1 MIGLID
7 CNNFFVS
14 CERVFRPQL
23 QGRPVVVLS
32 NNDGCVVARSNE
44 AKALGIAM
52 GVPYFQIRRRVE
64 AGQVTACSSNMRLY
78 RDMSRR
84 VMSLIARRAPRVE
97 IYSVDECFI
106 DLDGI
111 DDPLGFGRGLAAFVT
126 RGTGIPVSLGVSSN
140 KTLAKMASRF
150 AKRYP
155 GYHGCCAIDTE
166 AKRDR
171 AVRLF
176 DVADVWGIGRR
187 HLDRLHRSGV
197 HTAYDLTLWSEDR
210 VRHVLSL
217 PGVYTWRELR
227 GQACLPLEPRQ
238 PRQSVTSSRSFRE
251 PIYDLE
257 TLRPLVADFA
267 AQCCRTLRAEG
278 TAAAQVS
285 VYVRTDRFRPDLPQ
299 YANSAALRLD
309 VATSDVRELV
319 AAAER
324 CLEAVFRPGYGYK
337 KAGVTLGDIAVG
349 AVQGHLFDTVDR
361 DKQRRLLEAI
371 DRIQQANG
379 RHALRVALQ
388 GDVEQSVR
396 RDHRSPCYTT
406 RLSDI
411 ITVRAD

>member
-1 MIGLID
+1 MSDKVFSVNELRELI
-7 CNNFFVS
+7 
-14 CERVFRPQL
+14 
-23 QGRPVVVLS
+23 
-32 NNDGCVVARSNE
+32 
-44 AKALGIAM
+44 
-52 GVPYFQIRRRVE
+52 
-64 AGQVTACSSNMRLY
+64 SSL
-78 RDMSRR
+78 
-84 VMSLIARRAPRVE
+84 LPR
-97 IYSVDECFI
+97 YSF
-106 DLDGI
+106 
-111 DDPLGFGRGLAAFVT
+111 
-126 RGTGIPVSLGVSSN
+126 
-140 KTLAKMASRF
+140 
-150 AKRYP
+150 
-155 GYHGCCAIDTE
+155 
-166 AKRDR
+166 R

-197 HTAYDLTLWSEDR
+197 HTAYDLTQWSEDR

-278 TAAAQVS
+278 TAAEQVS

-337 KAGVTLGDIAVG
+337 
-349 AVQGHLFDTVDR
+349 
-361 DKQRRLLEAI
+361 QRRLLEAI

>member
-187 HLDRLHRSGV
+187 HLDRLHR
-197 HTAYDLTLWSEDR
+197 
-210 VRHVLSL
+210 
-217 PGVYTWRELR
+217 
-227 GQACLPLEPRQ
+227 
-238 PRQSVTSSRSFRE
+238 
-251 PIYDLE
+251 
-257 TLRPLVADFA
+257 
-267 AQCCRTLRAEG
+267 
-278 TAAAQVS
+278 
-285 VYVRTDRFRPDLPQ
+285 
-299 YANSAALRLD
+299 
-309 VATSDVRELV
+309 
-319 AAAER
+319 
-324 CLEAVFRPGYGYK
+324 
-337 KAGVTLGDIAVG
+337 
-349 AVQGHLFDTVDR
+349 
-361 DKQRRLLEAI
+361 
-371 DRIQQANG
+371 
-379 RHALRVALQ
+379 
-388 GDVEQSVR
+388 
-396 RDHRSPCYTT
+396 
-406 RLSDI
+406 
-411 ITVRAD
+411 